1 MGIFPKPLEIFYSE
15 AIFSFSQSKF
25 YPEIVLEFLGYV
37 APGKGS
43 M

>member
-15 AIFSFSQSKF
+15 AIFSFSQSKS
-25 YPEIVLEFLGYV
+25 YLEKVLDFLGYV
-37 APGKGS
+37 ASGIGS